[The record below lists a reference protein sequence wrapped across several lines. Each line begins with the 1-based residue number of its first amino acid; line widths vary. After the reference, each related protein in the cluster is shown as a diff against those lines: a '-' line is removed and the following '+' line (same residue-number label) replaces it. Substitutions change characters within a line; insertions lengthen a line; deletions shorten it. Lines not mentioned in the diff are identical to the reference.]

1 MVGTYATINAEATLE
16 FWDSLLGSFWL
27 LRPAM
32 PPPVGDYMLR
42 YEEPCNRTDGG
53 SYEQRLHTVELPFR
67 FTFDSPLPTSA
78 GSLTADQGISDE
90 KPVVAQVVTAEGVCQ
105 IQSFKWAKVW
115 VLWNLASELP
125 PFIEAVQA
133 VSRRA
138 NGAPA
143 YQRNYGRPADP
154 PGAVGVIQE
163 MINCYPPMS
172 NDAGFVNGRGTFTLR
187 SHLAGAAQDFPLLS
201 VDVQLDCPP
210 PEVGPCPDAG
220 TDAGPDGTRGTTDG
234 EAGAVPPSDVRAVD
248 DRGTGF
254 LDAPSGVDATPNVS
268 PDAPLGAVDGQ
279 GPVATTD
286 GAASDGTGARQDD
299 ASPASDAAG
308 PVDASSPP
316 EPPDAGE
323 DRGCSVGK
331 VGDGS
336 AEAAKG
342 WLLSVVLLAGTA
354 LRRRFRSTRH
364 A

>member
-53 SYEQRLHTVELPFR
+53 AYEQRLHTVELPFR

-210 PEVGPCPDAG
+210 PEVGPCSDAG
-220 TDAGPDGTRGTTDG
+220 TDAGPDGARGTTDG

-268 PDAPLGAVDGQ
+268 PDAPLGAIDGQ

-286 GAASDGTGARQDD
+286 GAAS
-299 ASPASDAAG
+299 
-308 PVDASSPP
+308 
-316 EPPDAGE
+316 AGE

-342 WLLSVVLLAGTA
+342 WLLSVVLLGTA